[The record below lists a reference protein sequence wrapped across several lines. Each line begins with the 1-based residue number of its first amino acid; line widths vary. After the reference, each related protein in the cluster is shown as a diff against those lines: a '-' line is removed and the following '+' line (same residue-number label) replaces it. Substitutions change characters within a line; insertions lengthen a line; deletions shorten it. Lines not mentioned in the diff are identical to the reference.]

1 MDFMRTPTF
10 SLWVTVSCLFLSS
23 ITAGQQGCP
32 FDSKVTW
39 IPFRSKW
46 YTFIPT
52 SGNGYNLEK
61 AQEICKTS
69 APGADVVSVR
79 DKEENAFIVDH
90 FKQLVQKPGEI
101 WLGILFDTD
110 KTQSRQWKTVYC
122 DEELGKSIICDTT
135 VLAVPDEDACSNGN
149 KNILSTALV
158 ITASAILLIILLVS
172 WYAYKRKCLSPN
184 GLNAIQYD
192 PTERITDDCILVE
205 NEEMEY
211 EV

>member
-69 APGADVVSVR
+69 ADTFRWHDRSAVNYSNWV
-79 DKEENAFIVDH
+79 
-90 FKQLVQKPGEI
+90 PGEPNE
-101 WLGILFDTD
+101 DTTSID
-110 KTQSRQWKTVYC
+110 TCAVVETQSRQWKTVYC